1 MDVEGGRRVSGTV
14 LEGIWVLPGNEGQT
28 TVACSLEAIL
38 KGLSKGRLPGGK
50 PLYKAEA
57 LPEELGPHAG
67 LRAAVLLPDM
77 AFCLKPQNL
86 LLMLR
91 EDWLL

>member
-1 MDVEGGRRVSGTV
+1 MDVEGGTRVSGIF
-14 LEGIWVLPGNEGQT
+14 LEGIWVLPGNEGQI

-38 KGLSKGRLPGGK
+38 KGLSKGRIPGGK
-50 PLYKAEA
+50 QLYQADA
-57 LPEELGPHAG
+57 LPEELSPHAS
-67 LRAAVLLPDM
+67 LRAAVLLLDM

-86 LLMLR
+86 LLIPC